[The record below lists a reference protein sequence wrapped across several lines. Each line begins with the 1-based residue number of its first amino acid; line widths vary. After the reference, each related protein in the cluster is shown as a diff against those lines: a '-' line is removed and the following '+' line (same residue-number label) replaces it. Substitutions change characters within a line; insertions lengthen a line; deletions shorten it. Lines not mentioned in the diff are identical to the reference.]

1 MNKNYRL
8 DSVDLP
14 KVSFT
19 EEGYIKGEAIVT
31 RTGVFKYIN
40 KDGTER
46 YELRHPDDVFEQ
58 NSLDTLKLIPITNNH
73 PTSCVNSDT
82 ASSVMVGMT
91 GENVKVSEDGILSTL
106 TVTDKKTINVVKS
119 GRQELSL
126 GYKLNRIKEEGNYK
140 GQKYTHR
147 QTDIRYNHLAL
158 VDTARAGRSAR
169 INFDS
174 VEDSDDIWVEDS
186 LMDQESQNTI
196 NTNNTEKAIIT
207 SEKEME
213 DSKELLKKL
222 ETENL
227 KLKTEISSLKKV
239 NNDSANDIKI
249 KELKA
254 ELKELKDINLDSIVG
269 DMFKS
274 RLDIYK
280 KAVKVV
286 NLDSDKFINMD
297 SMSDRDVMQVVIKE
311 FDSSANFDGLEDSY
325 VKGRFDAIVSNMDS
339 VEHIAPSMEGLKRN
353 SMSSS
358 FSKDPQGIAALKTHI
373 QTKKK

>member
-8 DSVDLP
+8 DSIALP

-58 NSLDTLKLIPITNNH
+58 KSLDTLKLIPITNNH

-91 GENVKVSEDGILSTL
+91 GETVTVSEDGIMSTL
-106 TVTDKKTINVVKS
+106 TVTDKKTIDIIKS

-126 GYKLNRIKEEGNYK
+126 GYKLNKVKEEGTYE

-147 QTDIRYNHLAL
+147 QMDIRYNHLAL

-174 VEDSDDIWVEDS
+174 VDDADDMWVEDA
-186 LMDQESQNTI
+186 LVD
-196 NTNNTEKAIIT
+196 NTNKDKIENKT
-207 SEKEME
+207 SEKEM
-213 DSKELLKKL
+213 DNSKELINKL
-222 ETENL
+222 ETENIGL
-227 KLKTEISSLKKV
+227 KAEIKSLKQT
-239 NNDSANDIKI
+239 NNDSAAELEI

-254 ELKELKDINLDSIVG
+254 ELQGLKDINLDSIVG

-280 KAVKVV
+280 KAAKVV
-286 NLDSDKFINMD
+286 NFDSDKFTNMD
-297 SMSDRDVMQVVIKE
+297 SMSDRDVMESVIKE
-311 FDSSANFDGLEDSY
+311 FDSSANFDGMEDSY
-325 VKGRFDAIVSNMDS
+325 VKGRFDAMVSNMDS
-339 VEHIAPSMEGLKRN
+339 VEHIAPSMVGLKRN
-353 SMSSS
+353 SIISHV
-358 FSKDPQGIAALKTHI
+358 KKEPKGIQILKSHI
-373 QTKKK
+373 GSKKK